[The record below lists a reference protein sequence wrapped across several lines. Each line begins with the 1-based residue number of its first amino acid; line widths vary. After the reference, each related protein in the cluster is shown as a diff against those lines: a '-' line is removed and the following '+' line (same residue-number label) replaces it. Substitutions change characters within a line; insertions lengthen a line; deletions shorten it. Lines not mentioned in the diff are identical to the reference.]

1 MFALRLG
8 EFAAL
13 VTAVCWTVTALSFE
27 AAGNKVGSLAVNLLR
42 LCIAFV
48 FLSVFCLVTRGLPL
62 PLDASPRT
70 WLWLSLS
77 GLVGFSLGDLCLFR
91 AFVVIGARISSL
103 LMSMVPP
110 LTALIGWALM
120 GETLS
125 LRNIVG
131 MILVVGGIALVV
143 LERNPGNKQIR
154 LSHPVSGILL
164 GLGGAVGQAVGL
176 VFSKYGMG
184 SYNPFAATQI
194 RVIAGIVGFSFLF
207 FLIRAWPRAGAAIR
221 NRRAMFPISLGA
233 FFGPFLGVSFSLQAI
248 QHTLVGVDSSI
259 MAIVP
264 VLIILPAII
273 LFKEKVTFR
282 EVVGAVIAVAG
293 VTLLFL

>member
-1 MFALRLG
+1 MFASRLG

-27 AAGNKVGSLAVNLLR
+27 AAGKKVGSLAVNLLR

-48 FLSVFCLVTRGLPL
+48 FLSVFCFVSRGLPL

-77 GLVGFSLGDLCLFR
+77 GLVGFFLGDLCLFR
-91 AFVVIGARISSL
+91 AFVVIGARTSSL
-103 LMSMVPP
+103 IMSLVPP
-110 LTALIGWALM
+110 ITALIGWALM

-125 LRNIVG
+125 LSNTVG

-143 LERNPGNKQIR
+143 LERNPGNRQIR
-154 LSHPVSGILL
+154 LSRPISGILL
-164 GLGGAVGQAVGL
+164 GLGGVVGQAVGL
-176 VFSKYGMG
+176 VFSKHGMG
-184 SYNPFAATQI
+184 SYHPFAATQI
-194 RVIAGIVGFSFLF
+194 RVIAGIVGFSSLF
-207 FLIRAWPRAGAAIR
+207 FLIRAWPRVGAAIR

-233 FFGPFLGVSFSLQAI
+233 FFGPFLGVSFSLLAV
-248 QHTLVGVDSSI
+248 QHALVGVASTI

-264 VLIILPAII
+264 VLIILPAIF
-273 LFKEKVTFR
+273 LFKEKITFW
-282 EVVGAVIAVAG
+282 EVIGAAIAVSG
-293 VTLLFL
+293 VALLFL